1 MNKEALTGY
10 PADYGTSV
18 VYRCSVWWS
27 VQISVYRI
35 ALHNTHVIRSGIEE
49 SVKNNGSENISVE

>member
-1 MNKEALTGY
+1 MKKAALTGY
-10 PADYGTSV
+10 PADYGLSV

-35 ALHNTHVIRSGIEE
+35 ALHNPRIIRPGNEE
-49 SVKNNGSENISVE
+49 TVKNSVSENISVE